1 VPRPTT
7 LLTKANVPVLFQ
19 TLSLVE
25 PSLRHKYRGVDSSI
39 TRAESLGQDQS
50 AGTWQIEKWLSQAR
64 EARSL
69 ASAFQSIEARR
80 QMLSIASAYE
90 RLAQFAREREG

>member
-1 VPRPTT
+1 MTRVGSSGQHKSAAT
-7 LLTKANVPVLFQ
+7 L
-19 TLSLVE
+19 E
-25 PSLRHKYRGVDSSI
+25 
-39 TRAESLGQDQS
+39 
-50 AGTWQIEKWLSQAR
+50 IEKWLSQAR

-90 RLAQFAREREG
+90 RLAQFARDREGQCADSD